1 MSAAAAALNALY
13 GIDSTRLGNG
23 FVTMFASGGSLALLA
38 ATLNALAVVS
48 TLGAVLARR
57 SVGVVRNLA
66 S

>member
-38 ATLNALAVVS
+38 ATLAVVS